1 LTLNQ
6 AYQTVKE
13 PIFKFFS
20 VFFIKSFIPLVR
32 GEWRLLLFGFV
43 LMFFSSPGQT
53 YFIALFGGEI
63 RQDLNLSHGEFG
75 AIYSIAT
82 VCSAITLLWSGTLI
96 DRLALRKITVLIVC
110 MLAIACLIMSFS
122 QSFMMLFIAVYLL
135 RHFGQGLMSMAST
148 TTMMRYLSASKGKAN
163 SLSNMGYSVAEA
175 IIPTVIISLLLVV
188 EWRTVWQLV
197 SIFILL
203 LVPALLLWLSGQQ
216 PERHRQYIAE
226 LASSENDSTRQ
237 QSTGSNKVRSHRQW
251 TRAQVIR
258 DPLLYL
264 FLPALVSQSLLYTG
278 FMFHQVHLVDVKGWS
293 LLVWGSMYFLFS
305 ISTIV
310 SSLLIGGLV
319 DKIGAVKL
327 VPLIPVPMALG
338 LLTLSSSNASFIA
351 GVFMLLM
358 GVSTGAQAAISAPFY
373 AERYGNKHFASIKSL
388 ASFVMVI
395 ATGTSPIVLGWLI
408 DRGVSIDTLAFYGA
422 IYALIV
428 TIIGYSASRLTASE

>member
-1 LTLNQ
+1 MTLNQ

-20 VFFIKSFIPLVR
+20 VLLIKSFIPLVR
-32 GEWRLLLFGFV
+32 KEWRLLLFGFV

-122 QSFMMLFIAVYLL
+122 QSFIMLFIAVYLL
-135 RHFGQGLMSMAST
+135 RHFGQGLMSMTST
-148 TTMMRYLSASKGKAN
+148 TAMMRYLSTSKGKAN

-175 IIPTVIISLLLVV
+175 MIPTVIISLLLVV
-188 EWRTVWQLV
+188 EWRTAWQLV

-203 LVPALLLWLSGQQ
+203 MVPTLLLWLSRQQ
-216 PERHRQYIAE
+216 PERHRQYIAQ
-226 LASSENDSTRQ
+226 LALNESDSTRQ
-237 QSTGSNKVRSHRQW
+237 QSTGSDTTRSQRQW

-305 ISTIV
+305 ITTIV

-338 LLTLSSSNASFIA
+338 LLTLSSSNAPFIA

-358 GVSTGAQAAISAPFY
+358 GVSTGALAAISAPFY

-395 ATGTSPIVLGWLI
+395 ATGTSPVVLGWLI
-408 DRGVSIDTLAFYGA
+408 DRGVSMDTLAFCGA
-422 IYALIV
+422 VYALIV
-428 TIIGYSASRLTASE
+428 TIIGYSAWRLTASE